1 MIHDRRGFV
10 GPGAAGRPGIDAF
23 GEDGL
28 GGNPGNRLGSQTT
41 PYRFKLAMWIDE
53 LRDRDELTLEQE
65 LEVAREIGIE
75 HVWFQS
81 VPGVTPIPE
90 MSDAE
95 VDRVGE
101 RLARYGR
108 KLFMLSAWIPFHNL
122 PLLDLDVKTMT
133 RNSDFLKEFKAVVR
147 SMQIAAR
154 LGAPAVLSYSFVW
167 PGERGYGGPTWPM
180 RWATR
185 GGIIAE
191 MDMEK
196 LVKAFSLMLEQAEK
210 YDVDLVLGMRP
221 FNYVSSTGNFRRL
234 AERLGSGRLKVQ
246 WSPADALLSA
256 EWDQASA
263 GFLNLRPYLHSIHMK
278 DVQVL
283 DGPRAQFGWRSLG
296 DGQADYVRILRNLR
310 EHRSDAI
317 PGPGHPLQT
326 AQRIADRGHAH
337 QLRQDEG
344 ADRKGG
350 EKHRR
355 VVAAGRGGRASPD
368 GGDPAWGQLP

>member
-1 MIHDRRGFV
+1 MIHDRRRFV
-10 GPGAAGRPGIDAF
+10 GRALQA
-23 GEDGL
+23 GL
-28 GGNPGNRLGSQTT
+28 GSTLLANTGSAGTQAPSGDRAA

-53 LRDRDELTLEQE
+53 LRDADELTLDQE

-81 VPGVTPIPE
+81 VPGVGSIPE

-108 KLFMLSAWIPFHNL
+108 KLLMLSGWIPFHNL

-133 RNSDFLKEFKAVVR
+133 RHPEFLKEFNAVVR

-196 LVKAFSLMLEQAEK
+196 LVKAFTLMLEQAEK

-234 AERLGSGRLKVQ
+234 AERLGSRRLKVQ

-256 EWDQASA
+256 EWDQATA
-263 GFLNLRPYLHSIHMK
+263 GFLNLKPYLHSLHMK

-283 DGPRAQFGWRSLG
+283 DGPGAEFGWRALG
-296 DGQADYVRILRNLR
+296 DGQVDYLTILRNLR
-310 EHRSDAI
+310 RHRSDATLALATHFRPPSGSLI
-317 PGPGHPLQT
+317 EAMHINYANLK
-326 AQRIADRGHAH
+326 ALIAKVE
-337 QLRQDEG
+337 EG
-344 ADRKGG
+344 TDM
-350 EKHRR
+350 
-355 VVAAGRGGRASPD
+355 
-368 GGDPAWGQLP
+368 

>member
-1 MIHDRRGFV
+1 MIHHRRGFV
-10 GPGAAGRPGIDAF
+10 GRALQAGLASTLLAKTGSAAPQAAAGGRTA
-23 GEDGL
+23 
-28 GGNPGNRLGSQTT
+28 

-53 LRDRDELTLEQE
+53 LRDADELTLEQE

-81 VPGVTPIPE
+81 VPGVAPIPE

-108 KLFMLSAWIPFHNL
+108 KLFMLSGWIPFHNL

-133 RNSDFLKEFKAVVR
+133 RHPGFLKEFKAVVR

-196 LVKAFSLMLEQAEK
+196 LVKAFSLLLEQAEK

-234 AERLGSGRLKVQ
+234 AERLGSRRLKVQ

-256 EWDQASA
+256 EWDQATA
-263 GFLNLRPYLHSIHMK
+263 GFPQSEALPPQHPYEGRP
-278 DVQVL
+278 
-283 DGPRAQFGWRSLG
+283 GPGRTRGAVRLAPPGRWPGGLPEDPAQPARAPLG
-296 DGQADYVRILRNLR
+296 CG
-310 EHRSDAI
+310 S
-317 PGPGHPLQT
+317 GPGHPLQA

-337 QLRQDEG
+337 QLHQVEG
-344 ADRKGG
+344 ADRTGG
-350 EKHRR
+350 EKAPPGDRCR
-355 VVAAGRGGRASPD
+355 AGRSPISR
-368 GGDPAWGQLP
+368 WW

>member
-1 MIHDRRGFV
+1 
-10 GPGAAGRPGIDAF
+10 
-23 GEDGL
+23 
-28 GGNPGNRLGSQTT
+28 
-41 PYRFKLAMWIDE
+41 MWIDE

-65 LEVAREIGIE
+65 LEVARDIGIE
-75 HVWFQS
+75 HVWFHH
-81 VPGVTPIPE
+81 VPGETPIPE

-95 VDRVGE
+95 VDRMGE
-101 RLARYGR
+101 RVARYGR
-108 KLFMLSAWIPFHNL
+108 KLLMISAWIPFHNL

-133 RNSDFLKEFKAVVR
+133 RHPGFLKEFKAVVR
-147 SMQIAAR
+147 AMQIAAR

-283 DGPRAQFGWRSLG
+283 DGPRAQFGWRPLG
-296 DGQADYVRILRNLR
+296 GR
-310 EHRSDAI
+310 
-317 PGPGHPLQT
+317 PGGLCEDPAQLARAPVECDSGAGHPLQT
-326 AQRIADRGHAH
+326 AQRIADRGHAP

-350 EKHRR
+350 GKHRR
-355 VVAAGRGGRASPD
+355 VIAAGRGGWASHD
-368 GGDPAWGQLP
+368 GGDPACRRLP

>member
-1 MIHDRRGFV
+1 MIHHRRGFV
-10 GPGAAGRPGIDAF
+10 GRALQAGLASTLLAKTGSAGLPAPPGGQKA
-23 GEDGL
+23 
-28 GGNPGNRLGSQTT
+28 

-133 RNSDFLKEFKAVVR
+133 RHPGFLKEFKAVVR

-296 DGQADYVRILRNLR
+296 DGQADYLRILRNLR
-310 EHRSDAI
+310 EHRSNAFLALATHFRPPSGSLI
-317 PGPGHPLQT
+317 EAMHINYAKMKALIARVEKST
-326 AQRIADRGHAH
+326 AG
-337 QLRQDEG
+337 
-344 ADRKGG
+344 
-350 EKHRR
+350 
-355 VVAAGRGGRASPD
+355 
-368 GGDPAWGQLP
+368 

>member
-1 MIHDRRGFV
+1 MNHDRRRFV
-10 GPGAAGRPGIDAF
+10 GRALQAGVASTLLAKTGSAEPADRSG
-23 GEDGL
+23 GESG
-28 GGNPGNRLGSQTT
+28 

-53 LRDRDELTLEQE
+53 LTDADELTLEQE
-65 LEVAREIGIE
+65 LEVARDMGIE

-81 VPGVTPIPE
+81 VPGVAPIPE

-101 RLARYGR
+101 SLARYGR
-108 KLFMLSAWIPFHNL
+108 KLLMLSGWIPFHNL
-122 PLLDLDVKTMT
+122 PLLDLDLKTMT
-133 RNSDFLKEFKAVVR
+133 RNPDFLKEFKAVVR

-154 LGAPAVLSYSFVW
+154 LGAPSVLSYSFVW
-167 PGERGYGGPTWPM
+167 PGERGYGGSTWPM

-234 AERLGSGRLKVQ
+234 AERLGSRRLKVQ

-256 EWDQASA
+256 EWDQATA
-263 GFLNLRPYLHSIHMK
+263 GFLNLKPYLHSLHMK

-283 DGPRAQFGWRSLG
+283 DGPRGDFGWRALG
-296 DGQADYVRILRNLR
+296 DGQVDYLTILRNLR
-310 EHRSDAI
+310 DHRSDAVLALATHFRPPSGSLI
-317 PGPGHPLQT
+317 EAMHINYANLKALIAKVETDT
-326 AQRIADRGHAH
+326 A
-337 QLRQDEG
+337 
-344 ADRKGG
+344 
-350 EKHRR
+350 
-355 VVAAGRGGRASPD
+355 V
-368 GGDPAWGQLP
+368 

>member
-1 MIHDRRGFV
+1 MIHHRRGFV
-10 GPGAAGRPGIDAF
+10 GRALQAGLASTLLAKTGSAGPPAT
-23 GEDGL
+23 
-28 GGNPGNRLGSQTT
+28 LGSQTT

-108 KLFMLSAWIPFHNL
+108 KLLMLSAWIPFHNL

-133 RNSDFLKEFKAVVR
+133 RHPGFLKEFKAVVR

-221 FNYVSSTGNFRRL
+221 V
-234 AERLGSGRLKVQ
+234 
-246 WSPADALLSA
+246 
-256 EWDQASA
+256 
-263 GFLNLRPYLHSIHMK
+263 
-278 DVQVL
+278 
-283 DGPRAQFGWRSLG
+283 
-296 DGQADYVRILRNLR
+296 
-310 EHRSDAI
+310 
-317 PGPGHPLQT
+317 
-326 AQRIADRGHAH
+326 
-337 QLRQDEG
+337 QLRQL
-344 ADRKGG
+344 DRELPPAGRAPGLG
-350 EKHRR
+350 EAQGPVVPRRRPAFRR
-355 VVAAGRGGRASPD
+355 VGPGQRG
-368 GGDPAWGQLP
+368 LPQSEALPP